1 MHTLE
6 LPIQEIEEEIKVYT
20 YELETLIKLAEYR
33 YNKTSFFLKSEYMLP
48 HIFHIDIY
56 FICLSD

>member
-6 LPIQEIEEEIKVYT
+6 LPIQEIEEEIKAYT

-33 YNKTSFFLKSEYMLP
+33 
-48 HIFHIDIY
+48 
-56 FICLSD
+56 